1 MEDVVG
7 YRVEDNSDIEVSI
20 INAAKKHYKDGK
32 FDMAIKLYS
41 SLLKT
46 SATSKLYFDVGLCY
60 YKLNSFD
67 YAIDNL
73 KKSIS
78 LDINNSVAYSY
89 IGNCYFRKLDA
100 NKAIENWM
108 MARSISPRDEFVCL
122 NLAIAYFAKNML
134 FESVFY
140 YEKYLKYAQNKDTNQ
155 YKSIQKNINEMF
167 RTANDY
173 FIEAQQNRTRNE
185 GLLAEKNYLHA
196 IKKYPIVSEYSLA
209 LADLYYNTKAYAQA
223 IPYYELALRGYSS
236 KNKEIFLKLAQCCQA
251 IDDYRKA
258 YCFYSRYLKFSIS
271 SQSEY
276 LDIIK
281 ITSALK
287 KQLDKTAI
295 DISLEIA
302 KRHYENNEYF
312 EALFEYENYI
322 ILNPQAKV
330 EYDDEIQK
338 LKTFTNPERII
349 TKKYIEKGN
358 NLLLQGEIKGANKY
372 FTEVLHLSNPKSEE
386 YKIAKSKLVDV

>member
-167 RTANDY
+167 Y
-173 FIEAQQNRTRNE
+173 KF
-185 GLLAEKNYLHA
+185 
-196 IKKYPIVSEYSLA
+196 
-209 LADLYYNTKAYAQA
+209 LY
-223 IPYYELALRGYSS
+223 R
-236 KNKEIFLKLAQCCQA
+236 C
-251 IDDYRKA
+251 
-258 YCFYSRYLKFSIS
+258 
-271 SQSEY
+271 
-276 LDIIK
+276 
-281 ITSALK
+281 
-287 KQLDKTAI
+287 
-295 DISLEIA
+295 
-302 KRHYENNEYF
+302 
-312 EALFEYENYI
+312 
-322 ILNPQAKV
+322 
-330 EYDDEIQK
+330 
-338 LKTFTNPERII
+338 
-349 TKKYIEKGN
+349 
-358 NLLLQGEIKGANKY
+358 
-372 FTEVLHLSNPKSEE
+372 
-386 YKIAKSKLVDV
+386 